1 MKTHVDHAAIQRLFT
16 LAAAENRHSLF
27 EYEVYDL
34 IRFSGSET
42 SPKFFLLP
50 KNSRL
55 DPAKLGLIPGDRIVI
70 KVVSPYIL
78 HKSDV
83 GGVRIAL
90 KTGEEVLS
98 TIRRMHLEIPE
109 RFAEIIERR
118 PRRAP
123 KNYRKLKG
131 RELVAAISNDIQGV
145 ILCQYMHPDSEQ
157 FGNELLVSLRRTR
170 EFGMILT
177 AGLGGTDTELYA
189 QRFRKG
195 QAIVSASTVMVD
207 GETFF
212 ELFKNTISYKKL
224 AGLTR
229 GGKRIVTDEQLLE
242 CFSALIEVGN
252 AYSPT
257 TGSDFLIDELEI
269 NPFAFSNYL
278 MMPLDG
284 LCRFS
289 PAGQPAGPCP
299 IGKIEHLLHPAT
311 IGIAGI
317 SAKGMN
323 IGRIILDN
331 IMKNGFDRKGLVLI
345 HPEAAVIDGISTIPE
360 LIAIRQKVDLLI
372 LAVNAGLIP
381 GMIDDIIANDL
392 AESVILIPGG
402 LGEKKGQ
409 EQMLIDIR
417 NRIAKARR
425 NSAEKTAIFLG
436 ANSLGV
442 LSHPGSY
449 DSMFIPDSKLPKDRG
464 RHIRRSALIS
474 QSGGYMITRM
484 SKLSFLDPAYAVSIG
499 NQIDLTA
506 ADFMKFFNRITVI
519 KTIAFY
525 MEGFTDLDGL
535 EFARAVREGI
545 PTGKEIIFYKA
556 GRTQEGKTAMSGHT
570 ASIAGNY
577 MVCESCISQA
587 GAIVAETFTV
597 FEGLLRLSCAL
608 HDKVISGNR
617 LAAVSNA
624 GYESVGIADNIL
636 GEDYKLEMA
645 TLSRATKKALTNVL
659 GEAKL
664 AALTDVNNPLDI
676 TPMAA
681 EDVYEQVIAI
691 LLEDSHVDAII
702 IAIVPLTPILHTL
715 PDEFVPTETFSAD
728 QSIIRRIARLNDHST
743 KPLVMVVDSGPLYD
757 YMANAFEQQGLP
769 VFRSADQA
777 VWVLGK
783 YIQGRLRAERLGA
796 PRPSGHPERS
806 CRPPA

>member
-1 MKTHVDHAAIQRLFT
+1 METHVDHEAIQRLFIH
-16 LAAAENRHSLF
+16 AASENRHSLF

-42 SPKFFLLP
+42 SPKYFLLP
-50 KNSRL
+50 QHSRF
-55 DPAKLGLIPGDRIVI
+55 DPAKLIDIPGDRIVI

-78 HKSDV
+78 HKSDM
-83 GGVRIAL
+83 GGVRIVG
-90 KTGEEVLS
+90 KNGEEVLS
-98 TIRRMHLEIPE
+98 AIRRMYAELPDK
-109 RFAEIIERR
+109 FAEIIGQR

-123 KNYRKLKG
+123 KNYRDQKG
-131 RELVAAISNDIQGV
+131 RDLVAAISHDIQGV
-145 ILCQYMHPDSEQ
+145 LLCQYMHPDSEQ

-189 QRFRKG
+189 GRFRKG
-195 QAIVSASTVMVD
+195 QAIVSASTAMVD

-212 ELFKNTISYKKL
+212 DLFRHTISYKKL

-229 GGKRIVTDEQLLE
+229 GGKRIVTDEQLRE

-252 AYSPT
+252 AYSP
-257 TGSDFLIDELEI
+257 GSGSAFIIDELEI
-269 NPFAFSNYL
+269 NPFAFSNF
-278 MMPLDG
+278 MMLPLDG

-289 PAGQPAGPCP
+289 PAVQSADPRP
-299 IGKIEHLLHPAT
+299 IGRIDRLLHPKS

-331 IMKNGFDRKGLVLI
+331 ILKNGFDRAQLMLI
-345 HPEAAVIDGISTIPE
+345 HPEAVVIDGIAAIHE
-360 LIAIRQKVDLLI
+360 LTAIGQKVDLLI
-372 LAVNAGLIP
+372 LAVNAALIP
-381 GMIDDIIANDL
+381 SMIDDIIAHDL

-402 LGEKKGQ
+402 LGEKRGQ
-409 EQMLIDIR
+409 EQVMIDIR
-417 NRIAKARR
+417 DKIARARLQ
-425 NSAEKTAIFLG
+425 SKETAIFLG
-436 ANSLGV
+436 ANSLGI
-442 LSHPGSY
+442 LSHPGRY

-464 RHIRRSALIS
+464 RHRRRSALVS

-506 ADFMKFFNRITVI
+506 GDFMHFFGRMADM

-525 MEGFTDLDGL
+525 MEGFADFDGL
-535 EFARAVREGI
+535 EFAKAVREAVL
-545 PTGKEIIFYKA
+545 TGKEIIFYKA
-556 GRTQEGKTAMSGHT
+556 GRTQEGKSAMSGHT

-587 GAIVAETFTV
+587 GAMVAETFTV

-608 HDKVISGNR
+608 HDKTVSGNR

-645 TLSRATKKALTNVL
+645 TFNRSTKKALTKVL
-659 GEAKL
+659 GEAEL

-676 TPMAA
+676 TPMAS
-681 EDVYEQVIAI
+681 EDVYERVLA
-691 LLEDSHVDAII
+691 LLLDDAHVDAII

-715 PDEFVPTETFSAD
+715 PNEFVPTESFSAD
-728 QSIIRRIARLNDHST
+728 QSIINRIARLNDHST
-743 KPLVMVVDSGPLYD
+743 KSLVMVVDSGPLYD
-757 YMANAFEQQGLP
+757 YMADAFEKRGLP

-783 YIQGRLRAERLGA
+783 YIQGRLRAEKLGD
-796 PRPSGHPERS
+796 PRPSRS
-806 CRPPA
+806 

>member
-1 MKTHVDHAAIQRLFT
+1 METHVDHAAITRLFT
-16 LAAAENRHSLF
+16 KAAGENRYALF

-42 SPKFFLLP
+42 PPKFFLLP
-50 KNSRL
+50 KSARF
-55 DPAKLGLIPGDRIVI
+55 DQEKLSDIPGDKIVI

-83 GGVRIAL
+83 GGVRIARKAL
-90 KTGEEVLS
+90 EEVLS
-98 TIRRMHLEIPE
+98 TIRRMYSEIPE

-118 PRRAP
+118 PKRAP
-123 KNYRKLKG
+123 KNYRDLKG
-131 RELVAAISNDIQGV
+131 RDLVAAISQDIQGV

-170 EFGMILT
+170 EFGMILS

-189 QRFRKG
+189 RRFKKG
-195 QAIVSASTVMVD
+195 QAIVAASTAMVD
-207 GETFF
+207 GEMFF
-212 ELFKNTISYKKL
+212 ELFRHTISYKKL

-252 AYSPT
+252 AYS
-257 TGSDFLIDELEI
+257 SSAESAYLIDELEI

-278 MMPLDG
+278 MLPLDG

-289 PAGQPAGPCP
+289 SAVPTVEFRP
-299 IGKIEHLLHPAT
+299 IGKIDRLLQPKS

-317 SAKGMN
+317 SAKGIN

-331 IMKNGFDRKGLVLI
+331 ILKNGFDRAGLVLI
-345 HPEAAVIDGISTIPE
+345 HPEAAVIDGIATIPE
-360 LIAIRQKVDLLI
+360 LTAIKQKVDLLI
-372 LAVNAGLIP
+372 LAVNAALIP
-381 GMIDDIIANDL
+381 AMIADILAHDL

-409 EQMLIDIR
+409 EQVTIDIR
-417 NRIAKARR
+417 NRIAIARR
-425 NSAEKTAIFLG
+425 NSSGKTAIFLG
-436 ANSLGV
+436 ANSLGI
-442 LSHPGSY
+442 LSHPGRY
-449 DSMFIPDSKLPKDRG
+449 DSMFIPDSKLPKNRG
-464 RHIRRSALIS
+464 RHSRRTVLVS

-506 ADFMKFFNRITVI
+506 GDFMKYFGKINDIQ
-519 KTIAFY
+519 TIAFY
-525 MEGFTDLDGL
+525 IEGFADLDGL
-535 EFARAVREGI
+535 EFAKAVREAI
-545 PTGKEIIFYKA
+545 PKGKEIIFYKA
-556 GRTQEGKTAMSGHT
+556 GRTQEGKSAMSGHT

-608 HDKVISGNR
+608 HDKTVVGNR

-645 TLSRATKKALTNVL
+645 TLSRATKKALAKVL
-659 GEAKL
+659 DEAKL
-664 AALTDVNNPLDI
+664 AAFIDVSNPLDI
-676 TPMAA
+676 TPMAP
-681 EDVYEQVIAI
+681 EDVYERVIAI
-691 LLEDSHVDAII
+691 LLDDSHVDAII

-715 PDEFVPTETFSAD
+715 PDEFVPTESFSAD
-728 QSIIRRIARLNDHST
+728 QSIINRIARLNDYST

-757 YMANAFEQQGLP
+757 YMADAFEKSGLP

-783 YIQGRLRAERLGA
+783 YIQGRLRAQKLGDPRF
-796 PRPSGHPERS
+796 PRPS
-806 CRPPA
+806 